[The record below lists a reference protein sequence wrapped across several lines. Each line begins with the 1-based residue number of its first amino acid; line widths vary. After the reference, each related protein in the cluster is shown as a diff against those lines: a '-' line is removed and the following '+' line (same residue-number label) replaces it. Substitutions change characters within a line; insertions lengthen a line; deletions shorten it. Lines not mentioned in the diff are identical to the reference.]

1 MEPGFGLRCH
11 SGAMPPD
18 VLLALAS
25 SGLTLVASLM
35 FLVSDDAPPADTPE
49 DPRHQVAFCLPPQRG
64 RAVVV
69 RPPPLPP
76 SPECAVALKT
86 PAVDGVLTL
95 RPQGDEWIVTLDYA
109 PMADV
114 PALALNEKGEG
125 TGAVHDLRWHGK
137 AGVARAV
144 RRTWKQKPGQA

>member
-1 MEPGFGLRCH
+1 MEPGFGVGCH
-11 SGAMPPD
+11 SDAMPPD

-35 FLVSDDAPPADTPE
+35 FLVSDDPTPLDAPD
-49 DPRHQVAFCLPPQRG
+49 DPRDQVAFCLPPRRG
-64 RAVVV
+64 EPVVL
-69 RPPPLPP
+69 RPPPLPAA
-76 SPECAVALKT
+76 PECSVAVRT
-86 PAVDGVLTL
+86 PAVEGVLTL
-95 RPQGDEWIVTLDYA
+95 KPQGDEWIVTLDFA

-114 PALALNEKGEG
+114 PALALNEHGEG
-125 TGAVHDLRWHGK
+125 SGAVHDLRWHGK